1 MTTAPILLVSDFT
14 FQWPLALVSL
24 LLVPVLIGLYVWM
37 QKRRRKYAL
46 SYASVALVRQAV
58 GKGPGVRRHI
68 PAALYITAIAAM
80 LIALARPTAT
90 VPVPQNTGTVILS
103 LDVSGSMLAEDVK
116 PDRMEATKKAVR
128 DFIKKQPHGVK
139 VGVVAFSDFASL
151 VAAPSTDKKQA
162 LEAVARLQPQ
172 RGTNIGA
179 GLQIALDA
187 INEQS
192 DIGRSTSAGPP
203 TAPSRIPTPTPVPK
217 VTGSKPPAA
226 SIVLLSDGQSNT
238 GPDPLKVAQEA
249 VDAGIKVYT
258 IGIGTPEGTIL
269 QIQGRNVFTQLDEST
284 LKGVAEKTQA
294 RYFNAQDEA
303 SLGQIYDELTRERAF
318 EDENTEITFAFA
330 AIAGVLFLVA
340 GGLGLLWFNRLP

>member
-1 MTTAPILLVSDFT
+1 
-14 FQWPLALVSL
+14 LALL
-24 LLVPVLIGLYVWM
+24 LLILVPILIGLYVWM

-46 SYASVALVRQAV
+46 SYASVTLVRQAV
-58 GKGPGVRRHI
+58 GRGPGVRRHI
-68 PAALYITAIAAM
+68 PAGLYITAITAM

-90 VPVPQNTGTVILS
+90 VPIPQNTGTIILS

-128 DFIKKQPHGVK
+128 DFIKQQPHGVK
-139 VGVVAFSDFASL
+139 IGIVAFSDFASL
-151 VAAPSTDKKQA
+151 VAAPQTDKKQA

-192 DIGRSTSAGPP
+192 DIGRSTSSAPGPAAP
-203 TAPSRIPTPTPVPK
+203 PSRIPTPTPVPK
-217 VTGSKPPAA
+217 VANGAKPPAA

-238 GPDPLKVAQEA
+238 GPDPVKVAQEA

-269 QIQGRNVFTQLDEST
+269 QIQGRNVFTRLDDET
-284 LKGVAEKTQA
+284 LKAVAQKTNA
-294 RYFNAQDEA
+294 TYYNAQDEA
-303 SLGQIYDELTRERAF
+303 ALGQIYDQLTRERNF
-318 EDENTEITFAFA
+318 EDEDTEITFAFA

-340 GGLGLLWFNRLP
+340 GGLGLVWFNRLP